1 MTKNGKNPQRSK
13 GHGSR
18 KGWHGESARHSLA
31 SHGIATAPEDVPKGG
46 ININVV
52 GMDSST
58 QAAPSRLTG
67 LPGRLGV
74 QPTGLPGEPPV
85 VSFAEDQALEQEV
98 REMEDQ
104 VTAFKTEIKTT
115 EIEIA
120 GMKDERKSMERIHR
134 AERDEL
140 MSNLLGRKVG
150 WFSSH
155 RDLSPAK
162 LKQYRDFETK
172 QKKSEGEME
181 AKIRGKQTAL
191 KTLKTR
197 YKTGKRDVSRRKD
210 YLEDIKEM
218 REKEQRKR
226 VETLEQTRTL
236 NRVIKEGQR

>member
-1 MTKNGKNPQRSK
+1 MAKNGKKPQKSK
-13 GHGSR
+13 GCRSR
-18 KGWHGESARHSLA
+18 KGWHGEPTRHSLA
-31 SHGIATAPEDVPKGG
+31 SHGISTTPENPQGG
-46 ININVV
+46 INITVV

-58 QAAPSRLTG
+58 QAGPSRLMG
-67 LPGRLGV
+67 LPGRPGV
-74 QPTGLPGEPPV
+74 QPGLPGEPPV
-85 VSFAEDQALEQEV
+85 VSFAEDQALDQEI

-104 VTAFKTEIKTT
+104 VTASKTLIKTT

-120 GMKDERKSMERIHR
+120 GMKDERRSMERIHR

-150 WFSSH
+150 MFTSH

-162 LKQYRDFETK
+162 LKQYRDFEIK

-191 KTLKTR
+191 KTTKTR
-197 YKTGKRDVSRRKD
+197 YKAGKRDVARRKD

-226 VETLEQTRTL
+226 IETLEQTRTL

>member
-1 MTKNGKNPQRSK
+1 MARKGKKKPQKSK
-13 GHGSR
+13 GYKSS
-18 KGWHGESARHSLA
+18 KGWHGEPTRHSLA
-31 SHGIATAPEDVPKGG
+31 AHGIPTSPENPQG
-46 ININVV
+46 INITVV

-58 QAAPSRLTG
+58 QQPSPSRLTG
-67 LPGRLGV
+67 FPKTGI
-74 QPTGLPGEPPV
+74 QPTGVVGEPPI
-85 VSFAEDQALEQEV
+85 VSFAEDQALDQEI
-98 REMEDQ
+98 RDMEDNTVDLQ
-104 VTAFKTEIKTT
+104 SQIKITEID
-115 EIEIA
+115 IA
-120 GMKDERKSMERIHR
+120 SLKDERKSMEKIHR

-155 RDLSPAK
+155 RDLTPAK
-162 LKQYRDFETK
+162 LKQYKDFETK

-197 YKTGKRDVSRRKD
+197 YKTGKRDVARKKD
-210 YLEDIKEM
+210 YVEDIKEM

-236 NRVIKEGQR
+236 NRVIQEGQR

>member
-1 MTKNGKNPQRSK
+1 MTKNGKRPQKSK
-13 GHGSR
+13 GHKSR
-18 KGWHGESARHSLA
+18 KGWHGEPARHGLA
-31 SHGIATAPEDVPKGG
+31 SRGITTTPEDVQKGG
-46 ININVV
+46 INITVV

-58 QAAPSRLTG
+58 QAPSRLTG
-67 LPGRLGV
+67 LPGRPGV
-74 QPTGLPGEPPV
+74 QPGLPGEPPV
-85 VSFAEDQALEQEV
+85 VSFAEDQALDQEIK
-98 REMEDQ
+98 EMEDQ

-120 GMKDERKSMERIHR
+120 GLKDERKSMEKIHR

-140 MSNLLGRKVG
+140 MSNLLGRKAG
-150 WFSSH
+150 WFTSY
-155 RDLSPAK
+155 RDLSPPK

-197 YKTGKRDVSRRKD
+197 YKTGKRDVTRRKD
-210 YLEDIKEM
+210 YLEDIKAM

-236 NRVIKEGQR
+236 NRVIKEGQI